1 MFAYEPQPGRV
12 GVVQV
17 AAQTKQLKD
26 CTKQVRLP
34 ATRPEITKTLRTH
47 PQGPPQPSLTQPIK
61 TSEGN
66 AWRQDAAA
74 RHRAGAAPA
83 TVAAVSVVAGA
94 PVWSGPGPNALGGR
108 YPGRYPLAVESFA
121 LATVAELLPG
131 ATTVTP
137 HARYFALHALV
148 GVEGDDQRLSVDERL
163 TLLRRCEVV
172 LGAAATLH
180 ARSHPELHEGLAAAH
195 GADAIGPQLVDGG
208 LLDVAVLVQPGRY
221 AATDR
226 GFLGPYLASERTL
239 GLVVDSGRAIA
250 AGPRASGRL
259 LRSAFP
265 DLVALAAR
273 DQVPMSKL
281 VDRPELCVC
290 GHAAGEREWLR
301 DVFQAPPMPRTV
313 EDERRS
319 QTLRLLARLVEL
331 HAPTELSVEGAE
343 ALVGDRSTFTDP
355 VIAGL
360 AAAAAWRGVILRS
373 WYVEAWRSLWAWT
386 LNTMPPA
393 VPAELLGD
401 RLADTLTTEFPAAT
415 LGGLIDALPDG
426 LGADGQP
433 TIVDREPPMLDLPDG
448 AREVAQLIIG
458 AGRAGRLP
466 DRVGGYFE
474 DPVGERR
481 NRQLTPSGFAG
492 WLTDHRDLPL
502 GDAAHELTAVLLH
515 RSLRVALAKGTF
527 GSDGWKIP
535 TRLASIDGRL
545 VTDSPEPGGGISL
558 RWETAAQVMIGLGI
572 LTWST
577 SDHCWTLAGGQA

>member
-1 MFAYEPQPGRV
+1 MRWRSPCNLLDRPRSHVAGRTSCQAT
-12 GVVQV
+12 GC
-17 AAQTKQLKD
+17 AA
-26 CTKQVRLP
+26 
-34 ATRPEITKTLRTH
+34 
-47 PQGPPQPSLTQPIK
+47 S
-61 TSEGN
+61 
-66 AWRQDAAA
+66 
-74 RHRAGAAPA
+74 
-83 TVAAVSVVAGA
+83 VAAVSVVAEA
-94 PVWSGPGPNALGGR
+94 PIWSGPGPNALGGR

-121 LATVAELLPG
+121 LSAVAELLPG

-148 GVEGDDQRLSVDERL
+148 AVEGDGQHLSVEERL

-180 ARSHPELHEGLAAAH
+180 VRSHPELHEGLAAAH
-195 GADAIGPQLVDGG
+195 GADVIGPQLGAGG
-208 LLDVAVLVQPGRY
+208 LLDVADLIQPGRY

-239 GLVVDSGRAIA
+239 GLVVDAGRAIA
-250 AGPRASGRL
+250 AGPRASGRV
-259 LRSAFP
+259 LRAAFP
-265 DLVALAAR
+265 ELVALAGR
-273 DQVPMSKL
+273 DKVPVTEL
-281 VDRPELCVC
+281 VDRPELCTC
-290 GHAAGEREWLR
+290 GVAAAEQAWLR
-301 DVFQAPPMPRTV
+301 DMFEAPPQPRTV

-319 QTLRLLARLVEL
+319 QTLRLLARLVDL
-331 HAPTELSVEGAE
+331 HSPSELSIEGAE
-343 ALVGDRSTFTDP
+343 ALVGDPATFTDP
-355 VIAGL
+355 VITTL
-360 AAAAAWRGVILRS
+360 DAAAAWRGVILRS
-373 WYVEAWRSLWAWT
+373 WYVEAWRSLWAWS
-386 LNTMPPA
+386 LNTMMPA
-393 VPAELLGD
+393 TPADQLGD
-401 RLADTLTTEFPAAT
+401 RLADTLPTEFPAAT
-415 LGGLIDALPDG
+415 LGGLVDSLPDG

-433 TIVDREPPMLDLPDG
+433 TIVDRESPILDLPDG
-448 AREVAQLIIG
+448 ARQVTQLVIG
-458 AGRAGRLP
+458 ARRTGRLP

-515 RSLRVALAKGTF
+515 RSLRVALAKGKF

-545 VTDSPEPGGGISL
+545 VTDSQEPGAGISL

-577 SDHCWTLAGGQA
+577 SNHRLTLAGGQA